1 MAQLGEVDLEQTP
14 LQKKLDKIAMDI
26 GRLGMYAAILI
37 FHCLLIRNFIEGM
50 IYRKYDLYGGEL
62 TSDGSRCVN
71 PTDENCT
78 GQLILYVKEYLH
90 FIIVGVAI
98 VVVAVPEGLPLA
110 VMISLA
116 FSVKKMLKD
125 NNFVKK
131 LASCEIMG
139 GANNIC
145 SDKTGTLTKN
155 IMTWTNIWQG
165 VATKIKL
172 GDGEADFETKHFCQS
187 DNALE
192 LLKQTVA
199 LNAKGAPGEDGVQAT
214 DLALLNFIK
223 RCGIHDFKSYR
234 AQYPLVNRFQFDS
247 ARKRMTS
254 IVEVNGAHR
263 LLIKGASEIILDT
276 CTHYLNEQ
284 GERT

>member
-1 MAQLGEVDLEQTP
+1 MLSGTSIATGEGWFLCIVVGDETCEGQIMAQLEEVDLEQTP
-14 LQKKLDKIAMDI
+14 LQKKLDVIAMDI

-62 TSDGSRCVN
+62 TSEGTRCVA

-78 GQLILYVKEYLH
+78 GQIVLYVKEYLH

-125 NNFVKK
+125 QNFVKK

-155 IMTWTNIWQG
+155 KMTWTDMWQG
-165 VATKIKL
+165 AVYKINNP
-172 GDGEADFETKHFCQS
+172 DGKEPFNTSDFCKS

-192 LLKQTVA
+192 LLKQAVA
-199 LNAKGAPGEDGVQAT
+199 CNSKGLPGEDGV
-214 DLALLNFIK
+214 
-223 RCGIHDFKSYR
+223 
-234 AQYPLVNRFQFDS
+234 
-247 ARKRMTS
+247 
-254 IVEVNGAHR
+254 
-263 LLIKGASEIILDT
+263 
-276 CTHYLNEQ
+276 
-284 GERT
+284 